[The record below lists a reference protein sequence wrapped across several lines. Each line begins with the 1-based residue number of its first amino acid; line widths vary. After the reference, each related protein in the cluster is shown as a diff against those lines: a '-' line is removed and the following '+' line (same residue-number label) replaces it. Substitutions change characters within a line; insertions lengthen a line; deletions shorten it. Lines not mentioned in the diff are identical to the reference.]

1 MLSNASLVSV
11 KTLSQFLLVRSSP
24 PIKELYSP
32 SPSFRI
38 LFREYIFHSLCFL
51 IQICLKFHLCLII
64 FSTVPHTAKQ
74 QLRPLNMNHS
84 LPVLLP
90 CYFCE
95 LAYRKVFP
103 KLVTTEGI
111 VTSYSL
117 QQRSATKVTFPLV
130 WTNTCCSHPLYRESE
145 LIEENCAG
153 TYICLKELWTNL
165 YYYVHTW
172 TLLNIIRNLVFL
184 FRGEKCSPAQAIWWI
199 GNSGWWITTRR
210 VHSSREDAL

>member
-1 MLSNASLVSV
+1 MHLLFRSRPSAS
-11 KTLSQFLLVRSSP
+11 FFWWDRPP

-51 IQICLKFHLCLII
+51 IQICLKFHLCPII

-145 LIEENCAG
+145 LIEENCVG
-153 TYICLKELWTNL
+153 TYICLKERWTNL
-165 YYYVHTW
+165 YYYVHHAYFYLDLTDYHSQSC
-172 TLLNIIRNLVFL
+172 ISV
-184 FRGEKCSPAQAIWWI
+184 Q
-199 GNSGWWITTRR
+199 GWEMQPSASYLMNW
-210 VHSSREDAL
+210 E